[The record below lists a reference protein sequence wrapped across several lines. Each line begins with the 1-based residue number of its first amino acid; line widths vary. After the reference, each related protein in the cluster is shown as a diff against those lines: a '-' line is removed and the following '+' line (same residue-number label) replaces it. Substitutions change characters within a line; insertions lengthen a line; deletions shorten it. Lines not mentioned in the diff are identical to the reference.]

1 MRCLKKSHIG
11 LKKVI
16 MIIRYINNVKIIRRL
31 LENLGLWLASARA
44 EPRAHSPAGGTD
56 QMTNLRR
63 KTRMTMAWMT

>member
-1 MRCLKKSHIG
+1 
-11 LKKVI
+11 